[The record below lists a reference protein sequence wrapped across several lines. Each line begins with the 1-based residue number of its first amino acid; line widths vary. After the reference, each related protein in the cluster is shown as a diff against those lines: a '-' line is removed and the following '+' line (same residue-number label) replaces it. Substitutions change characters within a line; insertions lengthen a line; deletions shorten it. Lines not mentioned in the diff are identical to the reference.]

1 MGMKKLTEG
10 RGDILNKHGKRKEHH
25 ALKIHVTSNFP
36 QRSRDIESRRNS
48 TKGLSLFDTSRK
60 LQSTCFSP
68 HPSPPPHPGHKKSTF
83 RKTSNNNESRLLFGT
98 RGVSRRGM
106 KRDGCIRTL
115 HLLRHTGPQGTSIA
129 EKSPFFRNFFLSII
143 PAYHVIPQR
152 RKNNRNYT
160 TT

>member
-68 HPSPPPHPGHKKSTF
+68 HPPPPPRAIKKSTF
-83 RKTSNNNESRLLFGT
+83 RKTSNNNESRLLSRA

-106 KRDGCIRTL
+106 EREGCIRRL

-129 EKSPFFRNFFLSII
+129 EKSPFFRNFLLSII

>member
-1 MGMKKLTEG
+1 MKKLTEG
-10 RGDILNKHGKRKEHH
+10 KGDILNKHGKQREQH
-25 ALKIHVTSNFP
+25 ALKIPVTSNFP

-68 HPSPPPHPGHKKSTF
+68 HPPPRPPAIKKSTF
-83 RKTSNNNESRLLFGT
+83 RKTSNNNESRLLSRA

-106 KRDGCIRTL
+106 ERDGCIRRL

-129 EKSPFFRNFFLSII
+129 EKSPFFRKFFFLSLI

-152 RKNNRNYT
+152 RKNNRNNSRAE
-160 TT
+160 

>member
-1 MGMKKLTEG
+1 MKKLTEG
-10 RGDILNKHGKRKEHH
+10 RGDILSKHGKRKEHH

-68 HPSPPPHPGHKKSTF
+68 HPPPPPPPPPPAIKKSTF
-83 RKTSNNNESRLLFGT
+83 RKTSNNNESRLLSRA

-115 HLLRHTGPQGTSIA
+115 HLLRHAGPQGTSIA
-129 EKSPFFRNFFLSII
+129 DKSPFFRKFF
-143 PAYHVIPQR
+143 P
-152 RKNNRNYT
+152 
-160 TT
+160 

>member
-36 QRSRDIESRRNS
+36 QRSRDIEARRNS

-68 HPSPPPHPGHKKSTF
+68 HPPPPPPAIKKSTF
-83 RKTSNNNESRLLFGT
+83 RKTSNNNESRLLSRA

-106 KRDGCIRTL
+106 ERRLHSQATL
-115 HLLRHTGPQGTSIA
+115 AQTYWSSGHLHCREISILS
-129 EKSPFFRNFFLSII
+129 EFFSEHYSCVSRYSSME
-143 PAYHVIPQR
+143 QE
-152 RKNNRNYT
+152 
-160 TT
+160 

>member
-10 RGDILNKHGKRKEHH
+10 RGDILRKHGKRKEHH

-68 HPSPPPHPGHKKSTF
+68 HPHPLPLPLKNLLSGKHQTTTKAVSCPELEAFRGEGWREKAAFAGYTCSDILVLRAPPLQRNLHS
-83 RKTSNNNESRLLFGT
+83 FGFFSEHYSC
-98 RGVSRRGM
+98 VSRYSSM
-106 KRDGCIRTL
+106 
-115 HLLRHTGPQGTSIA
+115 
-129 EKSPFFRNFFLSII
+129 EKE
-143 PAYHVIPQR
+143 
-152 RKNNRNYT
+152 
-160 TT
+160 

>member
-25 ALKIHVTSNFP
+25 TLKIHVTSNFP

-68 HPSPPPHPGHKKSTF
+68 HPSPPPPHPGHKKSTF
-83 RKTSNNNESRLLFGT
+83 RKTSNNNESRLLSGT

-115 HLLRHTGPQGTSIA
+115 HLLRHTEGTSIA
-129 EKSPFFRNFFLSII
+129 DKISILSEIFSLSII
-143 PAYHVIPQR
+143 PAYHVIPQW
-152 RKNNRNYT
+152 RKNNHNYT